1 MVKITSCLL
10 LNAFVISIMIITHTE
25 YISLSRGK
33 MTKQERKSSL
43 LTGKFCAYKS
53 PLASG
58 HDKIIAERT
67 EDILSTSFPLIQDTT
82 FYSLRIN
89 KKKTKKPNKTIKC

>member
-1 MVKITSCLL
+1 
-10 LNAFVISIMIITHTE
+10 MIITHTE
-25 YISLSRGK
+25 YIFVSPGK
-33 MTKQERKSSL
+33 DDKARKEVFV
-43 LTGKFCAYKS
+43 TGKFCAYKS
-53 PLASG
+53 PLLATG

-89 KKKTKKPNKTIKC
+89 KKSKLKKQHKSRKI